1 MISNTVSFWVFLVLL
16 IPSVLCSLF
25 TLYFFLVDRTLRRAL
40 NNHALTVVLII
51 GLVCSLTVYPWMMY
65 YYRLVGIW
73 QRAPAFC
80 GIWKFIDWGLYTTH
94 TIIFAWATVE
104 RHILIFHD
112 RWVSTRKTRLF
123 VHYLPL
129 MVLLVY
135 CVVFYVVVLFLLPCQ
150 NFYFNVVMICLLPCY
165 RHFYVIYMWET
176 VVHQILPYVLILT
189 CSVTL
194 LVRVVWQRHRL
205 NQPIEWRKYRKLTIQ
220 MLSISFL
227 YLLFFLPLTLY
238 KTLSLFDVKL
248 PFSTDLVTYGTF
260 FSYLTILLFPFVCA
274 MSLSELRKKVQRL
287 AQLRRHARVMMP
299 NSWAT
304 KVGVSTVRRVQ

>member
-1 MISNTVSFWVFLVLL
+1 MIPNTVSFWVFLALL

-25 TLYFFLVDRTLRRAL
+25 TLYFFLVDRTLRRAVK
-40 NNHALTVVLII
+40 NHALTVVLII

-80 GIWKFIDWGLYTTH
+80 GIWKLIDWGLYTTH

-129 MVLLVY
+129 VVLLVY
-135 CVVFYVVVLFLLPCQ
+135 CLVFYVVVLFLLPCK
-150 NFYFNVVMICLLPCY
+150 NFYFNVVMICLLACY
-165 RHFYVIYMWET
+165 RQFYVIYIWET

-194 LVRVVWQRHRL
+194 LVRVVWQRHRM

-220 MLSISFL
+220 MLSISLL
-227 YLLFFLPLTLY
+227 YLLFFFPLTLY
-238 KTLSLFDVKL
+238 ETLSLFDVKF
-248 PFSTDLVTYGTF
+248 PFSTDLVIYGTF

-274 MSLSELRKKVQRL
+274 MSLSELRKKIQRL
-287 AQLRRHARVMMP
+287 TQLRRHARAMML